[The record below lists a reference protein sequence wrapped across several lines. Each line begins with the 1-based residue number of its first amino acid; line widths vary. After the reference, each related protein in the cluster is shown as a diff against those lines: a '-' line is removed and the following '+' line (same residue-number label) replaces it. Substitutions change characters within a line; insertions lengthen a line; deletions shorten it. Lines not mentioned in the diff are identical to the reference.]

1 VSYAGRLVQL
11 PYANTAAFNENVT
24 FGVSPNVNGLFS
36 QVRVAAGGYRIFK
49 TSAST
54 TESGIIKAYY
64 SDRGTY
70 VARNI
75 AQMMNYF

>member
-1 VSYAGRLVQL
+1 
-11 PYANTAAFNENVT
+11 
-24 FGVSPNVNGLFS
+24 
-36 QVRVAAGGYRIFK
+36 VRVAAGGYRVFK

-75 AQMMNYF
+75 AQMMNYFQDDQSHVRVYCAGGAGEAMGRAGFMLGTIYQPLDV